1 MQKLQGKRQQEGRWH
16 NMKKL
21 IHFLKLAWS
30 VSPAYMLLLLVQ
42 SMAAAAKTLLNVI
55 LPMFLVNE
63 LTGNKDVERLI
74 LFAALVVANNVGMTL
89 LDNLFNRFVA
99 VLKEKSSNGMLKLM
113 SEKVMNLE
121 YSYLE
126 NPTYLDLK
134 ERAIFAINNQ
144 NAIANMTTMIFQ
156 TLTQVFTMTGLLAI
170 LATLGPVLIIVL
182 AVGALLMLWIYGGV
196 SKVAM
201 NVMQEIVPMNRRFG
215 YYFDLGM
222 EKPAQKDIR
231 LYDMSG
237 MITGHTLEYAE
248 YSCDMFE
255 KMQKKMGKAM
265 GQMGA
270 VSEGVSAFS
279 YAYVGFRTLSDFFGP
294 KLSLGALTMYVSATI
309 NVSNMVLSLGESIIG
324 MVQFLG
330 FLDPYME
337 FMSLA
342 EETKQEGGLVFRGAV
357 ETIEFK
363 NVTFTYPS
371 AEQPV
376 LKNISFSVNRG
387 EKISIVG
394 LNGAGKSTLVKLICR
409 MYKADSGEILV
420 NGKNIYDYDYLS
432 YMNTISAVFQDY
444 RLFNFTIAENISC
457 QAKDADSAR
466 IERLVDE
473 VGLAEKVAELPN
485 GILSR
490 FGKDYDKDGIELSGG
505 QGQKIAIARALYKK
519 ASMVILDEPASALD
533 PIAEAEIY
541 EKFNSL
547 VEDKTAIYISH
558 RMSSSV
564 FCDKILI
571 IDGGTVADYDTH
583 ENLMKK
589 TDSLY
594 YKLFQ
599 SQAENY
605 RVEAV

>member
-1 MQKLQGKRQQEGRWH
+1 
-16 NMKKL
+16 MKKL
-21 IHFLKLAWS
+21 VHFMKLAWS
-30 VSPAYMLLLLVQ
+30 VSPAYMLLLLLQ
-42 SMAAAAKTLLNVI
+42 SVAGAAKILLNVI

-63 LTGNKDVERLI
+63 LTGEKQTERLI
-74 LFAALVVANNVGMTL
+74 LFAALIVANNVGMTL
-89 LDNLFNRFVA
+89 LDNVLNRFCS
-99 VLKEKSSNGMLKLM
+99 VLQTKSSNEMLKLM

-126 NPTYLDLK
+126 NPKYLDLK

-144 NAIANMTTMIFQ
+144 GAISQMTTMIFQ
-156 TLTQVFTMTGLLAI
+156 TFSQALTMTGLIAI
-170 LATLGPVLIIVL
+170 LATLGPVLIVALIV
-182 AVGALLMLWIYGGV
+182 GTLLMLWIYSGV
-196 SKVAM
+196 SKLQM
-201 NVMQEIVPMNRRFG
+201 NVMQEIIPINRRYG
-215 YYFDLGM
+215 YYSELSM
-222 EKPAQKDIR
+222 EKEAQKDIR
-231 LYDMSG
+231 LYDMSD
-237 MITGHTLEYAE
+237 MITGRILQFSGDT
-248 YSCDMFE
+248 CDMFE
-255 KMQKKMGKAM
+255 KMQIKTGKAL

-270 VSEGVSAFS
+270 VSEGISAFS

-309 NVSNMVLSLGESIIG
+309 NVSNMVLSLGESVIG
-324 MVQFLG
+324 MLQFLG

-342 EETKQEGGLVFRGAV
+342 EETKQTGGVPFIGDV

-363 NVTFTYPS
+363 NVTFTYPN

-376 LKNISFSVNRG
+376 LRNVSFSIKKG

-420 NGKNIYDYDYLS
+420 NGRNIYDYDYLS

-457 QAKDADSAR
+457 QAKDADNKR
-466 IERLVDE
+466 IERLVEE
-473 VGLAEKVAELPN
+473 VGLKEKVAELPD

-605 RVEAV
+605 RVETVLS

>member
-1 MQKLQGKRQQEGRWH
+1 
-16 NMKKL
+16 MKKL
-21 IHFLKLAWS
+21 AHFMKLAWT
-30 VSPAYMLLLLVQ
+30 VSPAYVILLFVQ
-42 SMAAAAKTLLNVI
+42 SVLSAAKNLCNVI

-63 LTGNKDVERLI
+63 LTGDKIPERLI
-74 LFAALVVANNVGMTL
+74 LFAALIVANNVGMTL
-89 LDNLFNRFVA
+89 IDNVFNRVTS
-99 VLKEKSSNGMLKLM
+99 VLREKSSNGMMKLM

-134 ERAIFAINNQ
+134 ERAVFAINNQ
-144 NAIANMTTMIFQ
+144 GAISQMVTVVFQ
-156 TLTQVFTMTGLLAI
+156 TLSQALTMAGLITI
-170 LATLGPVLIIVL
+170 LATLGPVLILVLIV
-182 AVGALLMLWIYGGV
+182 GTLLMLWIYSSV
-196 SKVAM
+196 SKIQM
-201 NVMQEIVPMNRRFG
+201 KVMQEIVPINRRYG
-215 YYFDLGM
+215 YYMDTATD
-222 EKPAQKDIR
+222 KVTQKDIR
-231 LYDMSG
+231 LYNMSD
-237 MITGHTLEYAE
+237 MITGRIMQFSKDT
-248 YSCDMFE
+248 CDEFD
-255 KMQKKMGKAM
+255 KMQVKTGKAL

-270 VSEGVSAFS
+270 VSEGISAFS

-294 KLSLGALTMYVSATI
+294 KLTLGALTMYVSATI
-309 NVSNMVLSLGESIIG
+309 NVSNMVLSLGESVIG
-324 MVQFLG
+324 VIQFLG

-337 FMSLA
+337 FMALS
-342 EETKQEGGLVFRGAV
+342 EETKQEGGIPFSGEV

-363 NVTFTYPS
+363 NVTFTYPN
-371 AEQPV
+371 AEKPV
-376 LKNISFSVNRG
+376 LKSISFSVKKG

-457 QAKDADSAR
+457 QAQDADNRR
-466 IERLVDE
+466 IENLVDE
-473 VGLAEKVAELPN
+473 VGLREKIAELPQ

-490 FGKDYDKDGIELSGG
+490 FGKDYDQEGIELSGG

-589 TDSLY
+589 TESLY

>member
-1 MQKLQGKRQQEGRWH
+1 
-16 NMKKL
+16 MKKL
-21 IHFLKLAWS
+21 AHFMKLAWT
-30 VSPAYMLLLLVQ
+30 VSPAYVILLFVQ
-42 SMAAAAKTLLNVI
+42 SVLSAAKNLCNVI

-63 LTGNKDVERLI
+63 LTGDKIPERLI
-74 LFAALVVANNVGMTL
+74 LFAALIVANNVGMTL
-89 LDNLFNRFVA
+89 IDNVFNRVTS
-99 VLKEKSSNGMLKLM
+99 VLREKSSNGMMKLM
-113 SEKVMNLE
+113 AEKVMNLE

-134 ERAIFAINNQ
+134 ERAVFAINNQ
-144 NAIANMTTMIFQ
+144 GAISQMVTVVFQ
-156 TLTQVFTMTGLLAI
+156 TLSQALTMAGLITI
-170 LATLGPVLIIVL
+170 LATLGPVLILVLIV
-182 AVGALLMLWIYGGV
+182 GTLLMLWIYSSV
-196 SKVAM
+196 SKIQM
-201 NVMQEIVPMNRRFG
+201 KVMQEIVPINRRYG
-215 YYFDLGM
+215 YYMDTATD
-222 EKPAQKDIR
+222 KVTQKDIR
-231 LYDMSG
+231 LYNMSD
-237 MITGHTLEYAE
+237 MITGRIMQFSKDT
-248 YSCDMFE
+248 CDEFD
-255 KMQKKMGKAM
+255 KMQVKTGKAL

-270 VSEGVSAFS
+270 VSEGISAFS

-294 KLSLGALTMYVSATI
+294 KLTLGALTMYVSATI
-309 NVSNMVLSLGESIIG
+309 NVSNMVLSLGESVIG
-324 MVQFLG
+324 VIQFLG

-337 FMSLA
+337 FMALS
-342 EETKQEGGLVFRGAV
+342 EETKQEGGIPFSGEV

-363 NVTFTYPS
+363 NVTFTYPN
-371 AEQPV
+371 AEKPV
-376 LKNISFSVNRG
+376 LKSISFSVKKG

-457 QAKDADSAR
+457 QAQDADNSR
-466 IERLVDE
+466 IESLVDE
-473 VGLAEKVAELPN
+473 VGLREKVTELPQ

-490 FGKDYDKDGIELSGG
+490 FGKDYDQEGIELSGG

-589 TDSLY
+589 TESLY

-605 RVEAV
+605 RVETA